1 MFGTKQQI
9 IENIDELMVQ
19 AMDIIVNRRF
29 GSYITNVYWAG
40 GTMCIDVRYSSTVKF
55 TVMVNINGEQFN
67 VVRLYDHEESQ
78 SLLPLESLKIA
89 FMMYE
94 KVRGKNKYYEECFS
108 QSCLRHLDNPFE
120 LKNIKY

>member
-1 MFGTKQQI
+1 VDDGRVEVI
-9 IENIDELMVQ
+9 
-19 AMDIIVNRRF
+19 
-29 GSYITNVYWAG
+29 S
-40 GTMCIDVRYSSTVKF
+40 IDVRYSSTVKF